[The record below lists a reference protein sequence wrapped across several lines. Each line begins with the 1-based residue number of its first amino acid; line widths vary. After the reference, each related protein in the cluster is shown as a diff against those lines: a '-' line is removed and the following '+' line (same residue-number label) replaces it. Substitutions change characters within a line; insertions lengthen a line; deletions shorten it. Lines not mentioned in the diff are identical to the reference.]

1 MSQCPQTTISRPC
14 MSKRPLNVHLDET
27 IVALTWVE
35 VYLEGVRLG
44 NIDANAERR
53 QVSSAVQS
61 DVRVSDRSVDKY
73 Y

>member
-1 MSQCPQTTISRPC
+1 MSKCPQTTISRPC
-14 MSKRPLNVHLDET
+14 TSKRPLDVRLDDT
-27 IVALTWVE
+27 IVALAWLE

-44 NIDANAERR
+44 NIDANGERR